1 VKNLLKQAAKA
12 SLLNPVLHALFRNRM
27 MRYPPFGE
35 DLNGRIFGN
44 YDYYR
49 YATLGLAARRVS
61 SDGIPGAF
69 AEVGVFKGEM
79 SRFLAPFC
87 GDRSFYLFDTF
98 AGFPEEHLEGR
109 GQDTRFRDT
118 NEEKVRG
125 YFKDKPNVKVVK
137 GMVPA
142 TLEAARDERFAFVL
156 LDLDLYP
163 PTIESLKFF
172 YPRMNK
178 GGYLILHDFNNPES
192 GEAIRR
198 SLKEFL
204 ADKPELPIEIGD
216 VWGSVLFRKI

>member
-1 VKNLLKQAAKA
+1 MKKLLKQAAKGIV
-12 SLLNPVLHALFRNRM
+12 LNPILRTLFRNRM

-35 DLNGRIFGN
+35 ELNARIFGN

-49 YATLGLAARRVS
+49 YATLGLAARRVG
-61 SDGIPGAF
+61 SDGIPGSF

-87 GDRSFYLFDTF
+87 GERNFWLFDTF

-109 GQDTRFRDT
+109 GKDTRFRDT
-118 NEEKVRG
+118 NEETVRG
-125 YFKDKPNVKVVK
+125 YFKDRPNVKIVK
-137 GMVPA
+137 GMVPG
-142 TLEAARDERFAFVL
+142 TLEAAKEERFAFVL

-163 PTIESLKFF
+163 PTIESLRFF

-178 GGYLILHDFNNPES
+178 GGYLVLHDFNNPES

-204 ADKPELPIEIGD
+204 ADKPELPVEIGD
-216 VWGSVLFRKI
+216 VWGSVLFRKL